1 MRKIYYLWLCFFILG
16 VILLGSGCSN
26 FEDVADEESSSAFQ
40 RGRSYLK
47 VGKNEEALDEFLSI
61 TRRMVR
67 CPKSHLE
74 VGRLYLTLK
83 SRKDPVAAVYH
94 FRRYLLLESSSREA
108 PKVKQLIESA
118 EKEIIRNLPGKPYAG
133 YLNGLTLQEENLR
146 LRREVADLK
155 ARIGLPLSESLK
167 PVQNA
172 STNPVSASPS
182 SSLVPT
188 VSKPRVPVVPKDYVV
203 QKGDSLY
210 AISRKFY
217 GDSSHIDRI
226 YQANRDV
233 MRSKNS
239 LRVGQ
244 TLKIPPLPQN

>member
-1 MRKIYYLWLCFFILG
+1 MRKIYYLWLYFFILG
-16 VILLGSGCSN
+16 VILIGSGCSN

-239 LRVGQ
+239 LQVGQ
-244 TLKIPPLPQN
+244 TLKIPPLPRN

>member
-1 MRKIYYLWLCFFILG
+1 MKKVPYRLRPVLL
-16 VILLGSGCSN
+16 LLGFFLSVGCSE
-26 FEDVADEESSSAFQ
+26 FDEVSDEENSSAFQ
-40 RGRSYLK
+40 KGKSYLK
-47 VGKNEEALDEFLSI
+47 VGKNEDALDEFLSI

-83 SRKDPVAAVYH
+83 SRKDPVAAIYH
-94 FRRYLLLESSSREA
+94 FRRYLFLEPSSREA
-108 PKVKQLIESA
+108 PKVKQLIVTA

-133 YLNGLTLQEENLR
+133 YLDGLTLQEENLK
-146 LRREVADLK
+146 LKREVADLK
-155 ARIGLPLSESLK
+155 ARIGLPLSEPLPPGQIRSLR
-167 PVQNA
+167 
-172 STNPVSASPS
+172 SPS
-182 SSLVPT
+182 PAQPET
-188 VSKPRVPVVPKDYVV
+188 TMPKPATAPKNYVV

-210 AISRKFY
+210 SISRKFY

-239 LRVGQ
+239 LQVGQ
-244 TLKIPPLPQN
+244 ALKIPPLPSN

>member
-1 MRKIYYLWLCFFILG
+1 MKKVPYRLRPLLL
-16 VILLGSGCSN
+16 LLGFFLNVGCSE
-26 FEDVADEESSSAFQ
+26 FDEVSDEENSSAFQ
-40 RGRSYLK
+40 KGKSYLK
-47 VGKNEEALDEFLSI
+47 VGKNEDALDEFLSI

-83 SRKDPVAAVYH
+83 SRKDPVAAIYH
-94 FRRYLLLESSSREA
+94 FRRYLFLEPSSREA
-108 PKVKQLIESA
+108 PKVKQLIVTA

-133 YLNGLTLQEENLR
+133 YLDGLTLQEENLK
-146 LRREVADLK
+146 LKREIADLK
-155 ARIGLPLSESLK
+155 ARIGLPLSEPLP
-167 PVQNA
+167 PVQIR
-172 STNPVSASPS
+172 SSRPPSPAQ
-182 SSLVPT
+182 PET
-188 VSKPRVPVVPKDYVV
+188 TKPKPATVPKNYVV

-239 LRVGQ
+239 LQVGQ
-244 TLKIPPLPQN
+244 VLKIPPLPSN

>member
-1 MRKIYYLWLCFFILG
+1 MRKVPYRFRPLLL
-16 VILLGSGCSN
+16 LLGFFLSVGCSE
-26 FEDVADEESSSAFQ
+26 FDEVSDEENSSAFQ
-40 RGRSYLK
+40 KGKSYLK
-47 VGKNEEALDEFLSI
+47 VGKNEDALDEFLSI

-83 SRKDPVAAVYH
+83 SRKDPVAAIYH
-94 FRRYLLLESSSREA
+94 FRRYLFLEPSSREA
-108 PKVKQLIESA
+108 PKVKQLIVTA

-133 YLNGLTLQEENLR
+133 YLDGLTLQEENLK
-146 LRREVADLK
+146 LKREVADLK
-155 ARIGLPLSESLK
+155 ARIGLPLSEPLPPGQIRSLR
-167 PVQNA
+167 
-172 STNPVSASPS
+172 SPS
-182 SSLVPT
+182 PAQPET
-188 VSKPRVPVVPKDYVV
+188 TMPKPATAPKNYVV

-239 LRVGQ
+239 LQVGQ
-244 TLKIPPLPQN
+244 ALKIPPRPSN

>member
-1 MRKIYYLWLCFFILG
+1 MKNLNYLGLSFFFLG
-16 VILLGSGCSN
+16 VILLGSGCSD
-26 FEDVADEESSSAFQ
+26 FEDGADEESSSAFQ

-155 ARIGLPLSESLK
+155 ARIGLPLSETLK
-167 PVQNA
+167 PLQNT
-172 STNPVSASPS
+172 SSNSVSPS
-182 SSLVPT
+182 PSTPSVQT
-188 VSKPRVPVVPKDYVV
+188 ISKPRDPVAPKVYVV

-239 LRVGQ
+239 LQVGQ
-244 TLKIPPLPQN
+244 TLKIPFLPQN

>member
-1 MRKIYYLWLCFFILG
+1 MRNLNYLWCSFFILG
-16 VILLGSGCSN
+16 VILLGSGCFD
-26 FEDVADEESSSAFQ
+26 FEDGADEESSSAFQ

-94 FRRYLLLESSSREA
+94 FRRYLMLESSSREA

-155 ARIGLPLSESLK
+155 ARIGLPLSETLK
-167 PVQNA
+167 PLQNTV
-172 STNPVSASPS
+172 SNRGSASS
-182 SSLVPT
+182 SSPPAPT
-188 VSKPRVPVVPKDYVV
+188 VSKPRVPVAPKDYVV

>member
-1 MRKIYYLWLCFFILG
+1 MKKVPYRLRPVLL
-16 VILLGSGCSN
+16 LLGFFLSVGCSE
-26 FEDVADEESSSAFQ
+26 FDEVSDEENSSAFQ
-40 RGRSYLK
+40 KGKSYLK
-47 VGKNEEALDEFLSI
+47 VGKNEDALDEFLSI

-83 SRKDPVAAVYH
+83 SRKDPVAAIYH
-94 FRRYLLLESSSREA
+94 FRRYLFLEPSSREA
-108 PKVKQLIESA
+108 PKVKQLIVTA

-133 YLNGLTLQEENLR
+133 YLDGLTLQEENLK
-146 LRREVADLK
+146 LKREVADLK
-155 ARIGLPLSESLK
+155 ARIGLPLSEPLPPGQIRS
-167 PVQNA
+167 PR
-172 STNPVSASPS
+172 SPS
-182 SSLVPT
+182 PAQPET
-188 VSKPRVPVVPKDYVV
+188 TMPKPATAPKNYVV

-239 LRVGQ
+239 LQVGQ
-244 TLKIPPLPQN
+244 ALKIPPLPSN

>member
-1 MRKIYYLWLCFFILG
+1 MRKLNYLWLSFFILG

-146 LRREVADLK
+146 LMREVADLK
-155 ARIGLPLSESLK
+155 ARIGLPLSETLK

-172 STNPVSASPS
+172 PTNPVSASPS
-182 SSLVPT
+182 SSHVPT
-188 VSKPRVPVVPKDYVV
+188 ISKPRVPAAPKDYVV

>member
-1 MRKIYYLWLCFFILG
+1 
-16 VILLGSGCSN
+16 
-26 FEDVADEESSSAFQ
+26 
-40 RGRSYLK
+40 
-47 VGKNEEALDEFLSI
+47 
-61 TRRMVR
+61 MVR

-74 VGRLYLTLK
+74 DGRLYLTLK

-146 LRREVADLK
+146 LMREVADLK
-155 ARIGLPLSESLK
+155 ARIGLPLSETLK

-182 SSLVPT
+182 ET
-188 VSKPRVPVVPKDYVV
+188 FKYFWNFCIFYFVVLFSEQMGHCNIAVYII
-203 QKGDSLY
+203 LY
-210 AISRKFY
+210 
-217 GDSSHIDRI
+217 
-226 YQANRDV
+226 RDP
-233 MRSKNS
+233 N
-239 LRVGQ
+239 
-244 TLKIPPLPQN
+244 

>member
-1 MRKIYYLWLCFFILG
+1 MRKLNYLWLSFFILG

-133 YLNGLTLQEENLR
+133 YLNSLTLQEENLK

-155 ARIGLPLSESLK
+155 ARIGLPLSETLK
-167 PVQNA
+167 PVQNT
-172 STNPVSASPS
+172 SSITNSASPS
-182 SSLVPT
+182 SPPVQT
-188 VSKPRVPVVPKDYVV
+188 IYKPGVPVAPKDYVV

-226 YQANRDV
+226 YQANQDV

-239 LRVGQ
+239 LRAGQ

>member
-1 MRKIYYLWLCFFILG
+1 MRKVPYRFRPLLL
-16 VILLGSGCSN
+16 LLGFFLSVGCSE
-26 FEDVADEESSSAFQ
+26 FDEVSDEENSSAFQ
-40 RGRSYLK
+40 KGKSYLK
-47 VGKNEEALDEFLSI
+47 VGKNEDALDEFLSI

-83 SRKDPVAAVYH
+83 SRKDPVAAIYH
-94 FRRYLLLESSSREA
+94 FRRYLFLEPSSREA
-108 PKVKQLIESA
+108 PKVKQLIVTA

-133 YLNGLTLQEENLR
+133 YLDGLTLQEENLK
-146 LRREVADLK
+146 LKREVADLK
-155 ARIGLPLSESLK
+155 ARIGLPLSEPLPPDQIRS
-167 PVQNA
+167 PR
-172 STNPVSASPS
+172 SPS
-182 SSLVPT
+182 PAQPET
-188 VSKPRVPVVPKDYVV
+188 TMPKPATAPKNYVV

-239 LRVGQ
+239 LQVGQ
-244 TLKIPPLPQN
+244 ALKIPPLPSN

>member
-1 MRKIYYLWLCFFILG
+1 MRNLNYLWLSFFILAW
-16 VILLGSGCSN
+16 ILVGSGCSN
-26 FEDVADEESSSAFQ
+26 FEDVSDEESSSAFQ

-155 ARIGLPLSESLK
+155 ARIGLPLSETLK
-167 PVQNA
+167 PSQNA
-172 STNPVSASPS
+172 SSNRVLESPS
-182 SSLVPT
+182 SP
-188 VSKPRVPVVPKDYVV
+188 PVQTISQSRFPATPKDYVV

-217 GDSSHIDRI
+217 GDSSHIERI
-226 YQANRDV
+226 YQANLDV

-239 LRVGQ
+239 LQVGQ

>member
-1 MRKIYYLWLCFFILG
+1 MKKVPYRLRPLLL
-16 VILLGSGCSN
+16 LLGFFLNVGCSE
-26 FEDVADEESSSAFQ
+26 FDEVSDEENSSAFQ
-40 RGRSYLK
+40 KGKSYLK
-47 VGKNEEALDEFLSI
+47 VGKNEDALDEFLSI

-83 SRKDPVAAVYH
+83 SRKDPVAAIYH
-94 FRRYLLLESSSREA
+94 FRRYLFLEPSSREA
-108 PKVKQLIESA
+108 PKVKQLIVTA

-133 YLNGLTLQEENLR
+133 YLDGLTLQEENLK
-146 LRREVADLK
+146 LKREIADLK
-155 ARIGLPLSESLK
+155 ARIGLPLSEPLPPGQIRSLR
-167 PVQNA
+167 
-172 STNPVSASPS
+172 SPS
-182 SSLVPT
+182 PAQPET
-188 VSKPRVPVVPKDYVV
+188 TMPKPATAPKNYVV

-239 LRVGQ
+239 LQVGQ
-244 TLKIPPLPQN
+244 VLKIPPLPSN